1 VSVIHIQNIVVGFIK
16 LQLYW
21 PGWCH

>member
-1 VSVIHIQNIVVGFIK
+1 VSVIHIQNIVVGCIK